1 MKASKKVSEDAQS
14 QIPKFATLEEERAF
28 WETHSIA
35 DFPEEWT
42 AVNESIDLMPA
53 LGRKIRS
60 RHDQKHLLP
69 VYLEPGQWDRVQKAA
84 QKKRISPE
92 TLVRRWIEEK
102 LVS

>member
-1 MKASKKVSEDAQS
+1 MKTSKKGSEDAQS
-14 QIPKFATLEEERAF
+14 QLPKFATLEEERAF

-42 AVNESIDLMPA
+42 AVDESIELSPA
-53 LGRKIRS
+53 LEGKIRS
-60 RHDQKHLLP
+60 RRDQKHLLP
-69 VYLEPGQWDRVQKAA
+69 VYLEPGQWDRVRKAA
-84 QKKRISPE
+84 QKKRVSPE